1 MSPDMSRRWRYGSV
15 CVSEGKI
22 VLLGMEFHAH
32 HGALDEEATLGARFT
47 VDLEL
52 ALDLPAEDVLDAT
65 IDYARVYG
73 AVQQVVTGSRHYLIE
88 SLAAIIAEKLLAA
101 EPLLDA
107 LLVRVHKPHAPLP
120 GVVRD
125 VYVEVRRERQS

>member
-1 MSPDMSRRWRYGSV
+1 MAEKGR
-15 CVSEGKI
+15 I

-32 HGALDEEATLGARFT
+32 HGALDEEARLGARFA

-52 ALDLPAEDVLDAT
+52 ELVLPSEDRLEGTV
-65 IDYARVYG
+65 DYSRVYSE
-73 AVQQVVTGSRHYLIE
+73 VRDLVTGSRQMLIE
-88 SLAAIIAEKLLAA
+88 SLAAAIASRLLTA
-101 EPLLDA
+101 EPLLSA

-125 VYVEVRRERQS
+125 VFVEVRRERDEYQDGS

>member
-1 MSPDMSRRWRYGSV
+1 MGD
-15 CVSEGKI
+15 GKI

-32 HGALDEEATLGARFT
+32 HGAFDEEAKLGARFT

-52 ALDLPAEDVLDAT
+52 ALDLPEEDVLDAT
-65 IDYARVYG
+65 VDYARVY
-73 AVQQVVTGSRHYLIE
+73 ANVQQVVTGSRHYLIE
-88 SLAAIIAEKLLAA
+88 SLAAVIAQRLLDT
-101 EPLLDA
+101 EPLLDS

>member
-1 MSPDMSRRWRYGSV
+1 MADGR
-15 CVSEGKI
+15 I
-22 VLLGMEFHAH
+22 VLVGMEFHAH
-32 HGALDEEATLGARFT
+32 HGALDEEAKLGARFT

-52 ALDLPAEDVLDAT
+52 ELDLSEEDRLEAT
-65 IDYARVYG
+65 VDYARVYRE
-73 AVQQVVTGSRHYLIE
+73 VQRVVTGSRHRLIE
-88 SLAAIIAEKLLAA
+88 SLAAVIAARLLAS

-125 VYVEVRRERQS
+125 VYVEVRRARGA

>member
-1 MSPDMSRRWRYGSV
+1 MPERGR
-15 CVSEGKI
+15 I
-22 VLLGMEFHAH
+22 VLLGLEFHAH
-32 HGALDEEATLGARFT
+32 HGALVEEAKLGARFT

-52 ALDLPAEDVLDAT
+52 ELELPEEDVLDAT
-65 IDYARVYG
+65 VDYSRVYR
-73 AVQQVVTGSRHYLIE
+73 AVQEVVTGSRHYLIE
-88 SLAAIIAEKLLAA
+88 SLAAVIAKRLLAT

-125 VYVEVRRERQS
+125 VYVEVRRERAR